1 MHKYIYI
8 YIYTQLYIYIII
20 FIYHIYI
27 YTMIYIYILSYLYI
41 IYIYNITEKQ
51 YAYYNCTLLTE
62 FEHCVTSQKLS
73 PRKLR
78 WFSFSYSG
86 HPGDSRSKVDIHII
100 WCSRKP
106 HCKKRTQT
114 NAMVT
119 KGSNMRARYHTVGRA
134 MRISIGGMNKIMR
147 CRAD

>member
-1 MHKYIYI
+1 MKS
-8 YIYTQLYIYIII
+8 QVSMLMLPIINTTLKNGSTGDSRSI
-20 FIYHIYI
+20 
-27 YTMIYIYILSYLYI
+27 MSQRILSTV
-41 IYIYNITEKQ
+41 N
-51 YAYYNCTLLTE
+51 
-62 FEHCVTSQKLS
+62 SRLS
-73 PRKLR
+73 SREQHRSRAGHLAR
-78 WFSFSYSG
+78 SAMMYSG

-114 NAMVT
+114 NAMAT